1 MNQPLGKMIVMAAF
15 DEDDE
20 GNLVPAFDP
29 REFNDA
35 ARAKR
40 EAQMIASRHA
50 GVIAWQ
56 RTADPSIGEYG
67 PPEVLFQNGKIPD
80 ME

>member
-1 MNQPLGKMIVMAAF
+1 MAAPVGKLIVMVAF

-20 GNLVPAFDP
+20 GNLVPAFNP
-29 REFNDA
+29 REFTDP

-40 EAQMIASRHA
+40 EAQMLSGKHA
-50 GVIAWQ
+50 GVVAWQ
-56 RTADPSIGEYG
+56 RTAEPNIGEYG
-67 PPEVLFQNGKIPD
+67 EPEVLFQHGKIPE

>member
-1 MNQPLGKMIVMAAF
+1 MTQPLGNMIVMAAF

-29 REFNDA
+29 REFNDTG
-35 ARAKR
+35 RAKR
-40 EAQMIASRHA
+40 EAQRIASKHA

-56 RTADPSIGEYG
+56 RSADPSIGG
-67 PPEVLFQNGKIPD
+67 PPEVLFHHGKIPD

>member
-1 MNQPLGKMIVMAAF
+1 MAQTPSKLIVMAAF

-29 REFNDA
+29 REFQDA

-40 EAQMIASRHA
+40 EAQMIADKHA

-56 RTADPSIGEYG
+56 RSADPTIGEFG
-67 PPEVLFQNGKIPD
+67 EPEIIFQHGKIPE